1 MRNIALFSAALVVGI
16 CSGAS
21 PALAGIVAPGPE
33 AGVGLAA
40 MSVVGTGYFYLKQ
53 RLNRH

>member
-1 MRNIALFSAALVVGI
+1 
-16 CSGAS
+16 
-21 PALAGIVAPGPE
+21 LAGIVAPGPE

-40 MSVVGTGYFYLKQ
+40 LSVVGTGYFYLKQ